1 MNLKAKALFLLSL
14 TALSAPVIAEE
25 CNFPEQSGIPF
36 QFDHLA
42 DFDHFSVRNQTSL
55 DPVYPDWRY
64 HPGTNSFLEYDKFF
78 RRHAK
83 LQLHPFLRK
92 EEPVKGFADKTQ
104 PVRYYKAIVE
114 NCEVVWV
121 RIPENSTEFER
132 YFNVRDHKVD
142 GNVSWLWEENT
153 LNVRFTEQY
162 LKLKDHEGK
171 TIVSIP
177 VTDNTIL
184 PAYPVD
190 SNKLHAVPEF
200 AKFTLTKV
208 RDNAFSVAG
217 HLRSPYS
224 LYVTDAEGVQWR
236 LPWDP
241 EYLSLGDPLKGKKFS
256 EGVSSSDIVSG
267 NLVYGMT
274 KSEVRLA
281 WGAPHLE
288 RNHPIIKDS
297 LTGQQYTFNENY
309 LHDGTQKI
317 PGERTF
323 PISDGKKVGERT
335 WWFYPNRLEV
345 GQHLVFDINGKLT
358 RDVQQKRIYKNRV
371 EPVDV
376 ASKRLRAKY

>member
-1 MNLKAKALFLLSL
+1 MNLKAKALLFISI
-14 TALSAPVIAEE
+14 TALSAPIYAEE
-25 CNFPEQSGIPF
+25 CNFSEQSGIPF

-42 DFDHFSVRNQTSL
+42 DFDHFSIRSETGL
-55 DPVYPDWRY
+55 EHAYPDWY
-64 HPGTNSFLEYDKFF
+64 YQPGPGSFLEYDKFF

-83 LQLHPFLRK
+83 LQIHPFLRK
-92 EEPVKGFADKTQ
+92 EEPLEGFANKTQ

-114 NCEVVWV
+114 NCETVWV
-121 RIPENSTEFER
+121 RIPENETEFQR
-132 YFNVRDHKVD
+132 YFNVQDHKVD

-162 LKLKDHEGK
+162 NKLKSYEGK
-171 TIVSIP
+171 TIVSVP

-200 AKFTLTKV
+200 AKFKLNKV
-208 RDNAFSVAG
+208 RDNAFTVAG

-224 LYVTDAEGVQWR
+224 LYVTDSEGVEWR

-241 EYLSLGDPLKGKKFS
+241 EYLSLGNPINKVKLS
-256 EGVSSSDIVSG
+256 ENVTTKDILNG

-288 RNHPIIKDS
+288 RNHPVIKDN
-297 LTGQQYTFNENY
+297 LTGRQYTKNENY
-309 LHDGTQKI
+309 LPDGMQKI
-317 PGERTF
+317 PGDRTF
-323 PISDGKKVGERT
+323 PVSDGKKVGERT
-335 WWFYPNRLEV
+335 WWFYPNRLEI

-371 EPVDV
+371 QPVEV
-376 ASKRLRAKY
+376 ASKRLR